1 MADTA
6 TPAGLKALPHGI
18 DITAPGGIDA
28 LLAFHRATFGDA
40 QMNANVSEGESGET
54 PPADGMPL
62 PALLAE
68 VQARENVAWFDEVNW
83 DDDGYWEIEF
93 GRQGGGKVEIR
104 VDPITGDTLT
114 R

>member
-1 MADTA
+1 MKQLAHAVPADA
-6 TPAGLKALPHGI
+6 AQPRNLVIAAGLGLGLALVIGLSVI
-18 DITAPGGIDA
+18 S
-28 LLAFHRATFGDA
+28 LAGAA
-40 QMNANVSEGESGET
+40 QAQVRGQT